1 MSQAVEESVSGQ
13 SKIRS
18 ATMKKIEAI
27 IRPEKVDDVRKAIE
41 AVGYP
46 GITIT
51 EAQGHGKQK
60 GVVQQWRGESYR
72 VEFLPKVKLEIVAGE
87 SDSERIVQ
95 AIIKT
100 ARTNGGAVG
109 DGKIFVS
116 DVRDAIRIR
125 TGERGDT
132 AL

>member
-1 MSQAVEESVSGQ
+1 
-13 SKIRS
+13 
-18 ATMKKIEAI
+18 MKKIEAI
-27 IRPEKVDDVRKAIE
+27 VRPEKVDEVRKAIE

-72 VEFLPKVKLEIVAGE
+72 VEFLPKVKLEIVVAD
-87 SDSERIVQ
+87 SDVERLVKALIT
-95 AIIKT
+95 AAKT
-100 ARTNGGAVG
+100 GAVG

-116 DVRDAIRIR
+116 DVRDVIKIR
-125 TGERGDT
+125 TGERGEG
-132 AL
+132 AI